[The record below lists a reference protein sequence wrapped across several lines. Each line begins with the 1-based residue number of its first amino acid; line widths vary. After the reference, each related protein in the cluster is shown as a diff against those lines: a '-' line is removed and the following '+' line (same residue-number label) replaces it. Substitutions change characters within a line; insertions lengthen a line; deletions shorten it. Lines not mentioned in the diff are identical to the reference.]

1 MGGRG
6 SSYLRQQTSE
16 EGLDRRATE
25 IHRILNEV
33 GLPAR
38 QSISQT
44 KEMLRLNDR
53 RNGYVFN
60 KRPDPDRME
69 NSDVYREIDRVAKR
83 IDKKH
88 SEAEIIKFKKTYNQ
102 ARSKYNKGDVAG
114 AEKQLSKVPYDYIRY
129 RALTQSMYGYPD
141 DTKKRNF
148 YKAFH

>member
-44 KEMLRLNDR
+44 KEILHRLLPLKIHHYR
-53 RNGYVFN
+53 QSYWLFPY
-60 KRPDPDRME
+60 RP
-69 NSDVYREIDRVAKR
+69 
-83 IDKKH
+83 
-88 SEAEIIKFKKTYNQ
+88 
-102 ARSKYNKGDVAG
+102 
-114 AEKQLSKVPYDYIRY
+114 VPY
-129 RALTQSMYGYPD
+129 
-141 DTKKRNF
+141 F
-148 YKAFH
+148 